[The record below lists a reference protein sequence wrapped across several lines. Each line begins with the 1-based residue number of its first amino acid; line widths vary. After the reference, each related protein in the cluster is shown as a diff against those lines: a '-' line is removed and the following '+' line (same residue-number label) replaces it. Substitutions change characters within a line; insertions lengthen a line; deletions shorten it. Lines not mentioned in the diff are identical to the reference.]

1 MKKYFLTTILS
12 ITMIAIAGPAFSQV
26 FGGDK
31 QKHTA
36 SYYNYST
43 ECLGD
48 KLDGSYIFRAWGVGS
63 TKKEAIDQA
72 KRNVLND
79 ILFNGITKGQCRVN
93 RLIVEINA
101 KEKYRNYVYNFF
113 NSEYDDYIKIQK
125 SPKSRKKSRQQTVY
139 GIKVRVKVEAMRQ
152 KLRADNIINY

>member
-1 MKKYFLTTILS
+1 MKNKFFKLLF
-12 ITMIAIAGPAFSQV
+12 IAIAFLVANTSEAQI
-26 FGGDK
+26 FGGKK
-31 QKHTA
+31 QTHTA

-63 TKKEAIDQA
+63 NKKEAIDQA

-79 ILFNGITKGQCRVN
+79 VLFNGISKGSCQIN
-93 RLIVEINA
+93 PLIGEVNA
-101 KEKYRNYVYNFF
+101 KEKYRSYAYSFF
-113 NSEYDDYIKIQK
+113 DNDYKDYISMEK

-152 KLRADNIINY
+152 KLKSDNIIN